1 MTKLKEEFFKILPPT
16 IYFFVALHLVMFIRV
31 LMLEGTGL
39 SPYSS
44 ASIAVTALILGKA
57 VLLADMLPLINR
69 FPNKPLIY
77 NIAWKTVIYLL
88 ISAVLHYLER
98 LIDFW
103 RETGSFVAGNEKL
116 LSVIIW
122 PHFFAIQ
129 IILLVLIAMYC
140 TVHELVRVI
149 GREKALRIFF
159 GRCLRR
165 KCNRPLSN
173 SEENVMHEQLQAII
187 TVLSLINPAICAAMF
202 ARAVAGQSLGEKITD
217 SARAAFAVLI
227 ILTVAALLGSN
238 CWTYSGCRWMPLW
251 WRVAGCWRGW
261 GSPCSVGNRP
271 QGIQDQSN
279 RSRR

>member
-1 MTKLKEEFFKILPPT
+1 
-16 IYFFVALHLVMFIRV
+16 
-31 LMLEGTGL
+31 MLEGTGL
-39 SPYSS
+39 APSS
-44 ASIAVTALILGKA
+44 SISIAVAALIRGKA
-57 VLLADMLPLINR
+57 VLIADLVPMINR

-129 IILLVLIAMYC
+129 IIFFILIAMYC

-159 GRCLRR
+159 G
-165 KCNRPLSN
+165 P
-173 SEENVMHEQLQAII
+173 M
-187 TVLSLINPAICAAMF
+187 PAPEF
-202 ARAVAGQSLGEKITD
+202 
-217 SARAAFAVLI
+217 
-227 ILTVAALLGSN
+227 
-238 CWTYSGCRWMPLW
+238 
-251 WRVAGCWRGW
+251 
-261 GSPCSVGNRP
+261 
-271 QGIQDQSN
+271 
-279 RSRR
+279 